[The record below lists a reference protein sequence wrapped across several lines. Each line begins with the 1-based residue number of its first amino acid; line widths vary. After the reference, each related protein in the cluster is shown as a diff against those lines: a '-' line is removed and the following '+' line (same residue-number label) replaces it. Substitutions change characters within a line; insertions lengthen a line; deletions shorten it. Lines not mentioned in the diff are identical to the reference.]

1 MTIDQYRELM
11 RKTLD
16 AELYEHSLAT
26 AETAA
31 ELAQR
36 YGSKLKKAYLAGL
49 VHDYG
54 KRLNKQQLLKAA
66 ESYHLRLDRITLGEA
81 RLLHAPVGA
90 VLLAGE
96 LEIKDRELLNAVS
109 YHTTGSSGMTLLAKI
124 LYLADCIE
132 PGRKFEGVAEIR
144 KFAAVDLDQALLKAV
159 DRTIC
164 SVVAR
169 GMMLHPRSVA
179 FRNSLL
185 EAIKKANT
193 KS

>member
-1 MTIDQYRELM
+1 MTVDQYRELM
-11 RKTLD
+11 RKSLD
-16 AELYEHSLAT
+16 TELYQHSLAT

-36 YGSKLKKAYLAGL
+36 FGSKREKAYLAGL

-54 KRLNKQQLLKAA
+54 KRLNKQQLIQAA
-66 ESYHLRLDRITLGEA
+66 ESYKLSLDTITLREA

-90 VLLAGE
+90 ALLAGE
-96 LEIKDRELLNAVS
+96 LKIKDRELLNAVS
-109 YHTTGSSGMTLLAKI
+109 YHTTGSSRMTLLAKV

-132 PGRKFEGVAEIR
+132 PGRDYDGVAEIR
-144 KFAAVDLDQALLKAV
+144 NLAVLDLEQALLAAV

-169 GMMLHPRSVA
+169 KMMLHPRSVA

-185 EAIKKANT
+185 DAIKKA
-193 KS
+193 